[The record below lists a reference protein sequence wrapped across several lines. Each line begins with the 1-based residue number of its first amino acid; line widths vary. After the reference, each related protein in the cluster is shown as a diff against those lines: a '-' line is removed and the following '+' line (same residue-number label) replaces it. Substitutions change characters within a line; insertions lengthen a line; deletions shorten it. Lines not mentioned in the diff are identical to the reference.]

1 MENKPIVLHASKL
14 YLYPLG
20 LIFLSMVMCGVYCGV
35 IEDVWANPPFTIEDF
50 WTIIAFFIVL
60 IMGILFIIGPTI
72 FRATFTEEGMRIV
85 YNKKIMLWTNIGKV
99 EDVPWKKIKK
109 VEYWDTN
116 IFAGGYHIFYESSK
130 GRDARLILPWL
141 VRNKKKAMKL
151 VVKYVDKRK
160 IDPLVFQKVNA

>member
-1 MENKPIVLHASKL
+1 MENKPIVLHASKV
-14 YLYPLG
+14 YLYPLA
-20 LIFLSMVMCGVYCGV
+20 LIFLWMAVHGALIGVVDDIWTV
-35 IEDVWANPPFTIEDF
+35 ISFT
-50 WTIIAFFIVL
+50 FIVAL
-60 IMGILFIIGPTI
+60 GILFILGPTI